1 MLDVIPRMKTLD
13 ESLVAPVDEK
23 PPALGV
29 FGEATGVRIIRA
41 IRVPYRVDA
50 VTSRFGVKIVPLLE

>member
-1 MLDVIPRMKTLD
+1 MKTLD